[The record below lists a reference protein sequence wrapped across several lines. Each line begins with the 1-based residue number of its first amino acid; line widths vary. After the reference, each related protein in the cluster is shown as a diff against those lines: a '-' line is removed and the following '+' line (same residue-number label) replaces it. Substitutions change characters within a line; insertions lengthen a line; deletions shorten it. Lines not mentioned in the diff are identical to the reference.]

1 MEAAGRPRKLFT
13 AQERASGDLTLILRS
28 RVGYAEL
35 GTKAGLENPTFV
47 EHRYSIHVSPNSIQG
62 INTIKRTGRFSDDQ
76 KLRHF
81 TFTKSL
87 KTENVFVPLFFN
99 RCPTLVSPTFDVS
112 GNKDQLHS
120 LGSYN
125 PLANTLIF
133 GVYVSKIGSIF
144 NLGDGTANNLSK
156 DFRNFSL
163 HILWSFLRIP
173 SFNLGSML
181 NYGSEPREIYSGEPT
196 PAESNGGFIDGF
208 TELDCFLNF
217 RAARSLL
224 CQPSFENPVEFP
236 RSGVG
241 SFTTDGNIRPWDLP
255 NFASILK
262 RHKQKYAYTC

>member
-1 MEAAGRPRKLFT
+1 VPKPTAFVIEAAGRPRKLFT
-13 AQERASGDLTLILRS
+13 VQERGSGDLTLILRS

-35 GTKAGLENPTFV
+35 GTKPGPENPTFV
-47 EHRYSIHVSPNSIQG
+47 EHRYSIHVSPNSTQG
-62 INTIKRTGRFSDDQ
+62 INTIKRTARFSNDQ

-87 KTENVFVPLFFN
+87 KTENSFVPLFFN
-99 RCPTLVSPTFDVS
+99 RCLTLVSPTFAVA

-120 LGSYN
+120 IGSYN

-144 NLGDGTANNLSK
+144 NLGDGTGNNISK

-163 HILWSFLRIP
+163 QILWSFRRVP
-173 SFNLGSML
+173 SVNWGSMI
-181 NYGSEPREIYSGEPT
+181 NYGTEPRELYSGEPS

-208 TELDCFLNF
+208 TELDCFTNF
-217 RAARSLL
+217 CTARSLL
-224 CQPSFENPVEFP
+224 CQSSFQNLVEFP

-241 SFTTDGNIRPWDLP
+241 SFTTDGNIRPWD
-255 NFASILK
+255 
-262 RHKQKYAYTC
+262 